1 MANKLCLVSPVP
13 ESVNHYFRY
22 RAFIKDGKAKAM
34 GYKTNAA
41 AEYQDTFCEY
51 VRGEAVR
58 QGWAMSTNEYQHY
71 YVDAI
76 FYFPR
81 TDKDPNNYWKLLLD
95 AITQSGVVWKDDNV
109 TCERVKKICYDSEN
123 PRIEIEIYPVE
134 YIGVFDNAEELN
146 SFELCCAGCKRYSRN
161 CSILR
166 RAKEGRVQAEVND
179 GRCAAFTKKAEKK
192 PKTKRK
198 RRKGEFHEQ
207 QN

>member
-1 MANKLCLVSPVP
+1 MVSKLCLVSPVP

-41 AEYQDTFCEY
+41 TEYQNLFCEY
-51 VRGEAVR
+51 VREEAYR
-58 QGWAMSTNEYQHY
+58 QGWSMSSDKHQHY
-71 YVDAI
+71 YVDAV

-95 AITQSGVVWKDDNV
+95 AITQSGVVWCDDNV
-109 TCERVKKICYDSEN
+109 TCERVKKICYDSDN

-134 YIGVFDNAEELN
+134 YIGVFDNADQLN
-146 SFELCCAGCKRYSRN
+146 QFESNCAGCKRYSRN

-166 RAKEGRVQAEVND
+166 RAKEGRVQNEVCD
-179 GRCAAFTKKAEKK
+179 GVCSAFVQKAAKKQ
-192 PKTKRK
+192 KTKQM
-198 RRKGEFHEQ
+198 RRKGD
-207 QN
+207 NT